1 MLTTL
6 SVIGALGLEEDRWSI
21 SYQSR
26 LGPAKWLEPST
37 TNMIEQ
43 LVDEGKTKIVIV
55 SPAFLADGLE
65 TLEELDIEI
74 REHFIKH
81 GGKELRVVNCLNDDP
96 IWIQGLGGLVKDS
109 FRAFVPS
116 DSVS

>member
-1 MLTTL
+1 M
-6 SVIGALGLEEDRWSI
+6 G
-21 SYQSR
+21 
-26 LGPAKWLEPST
+26 PST
-37 TNMIEQ
+37 PRGVKSIDV
-43 LVDEGKTKIVIV
+43 LVGKGGGAQGKTKIVIV